1 MKGIDERMKKFLKSL
16 TVLLA
21 LIVTLAACS
30 GGAQNGKKEFRLA
43 IERAMTTLNHQVTT
57 SRAEMEQIS
66 QVMEGLTRYDKNK
79 KLSASGAES
88 WEISD
93 DYLTYTFKL
102 RKDAKWTNGEPV
114 TAHDYVFAWKTLLLN
129 PKAGYNY
136 VLTILEN
143 GPAVKAGEKQPE
155 ELGVKAIDDYTFEVK
170 ITQPYA
176 PFLDAVSTVTYY
188 PLNEKAY
195 NEIGEEAY
203 GTSAETIMTNGAFTL
218 SKYDA
223 ASLLE
228 FTKSEEY
235 WDKKNVALEKVTVK
249 IVSEL
254 STQSVMYDNNELDIL
269 RITGSLTDQYKDDQ
283 YTVTE
288 LESRIIYMYLS
299 GTTATPD
306 VLLGNANFRQAIARV
321 LDKEVIAE
329 NILKD
334 GSKPLEGLIPAG
346 FGDVKNKDFRQ
357 FAGTYNE
364 KTQDISAAKELLAKA
379 QAELPAGTPLVI
391 NIAVQESATF
401 KKVFENV
408 KSQIESA
415 LPDVTVNLET
425 VPNQLYFAQV
435 MKKATPAGVGS
446 WSAAFTDYFNFM
458 ELFTAGATFNYA
470 DYNNPEF
477 GALVDEARIEGD
489 AVKQAELYAK
499 AEKILVEDAVYIPLY
514 QVGAKYQLKPH
525 VKGFV
530 LNQVAPSIDYKLLD
544 IA

>member
-21 LIVTLAACS
+21 LTVALAACS

-43 IERAMTTLNHQVTT
+43 IERAMTTLNHQITT

-66 QVMEGLTRYDKNK
+66 QVMEGLTRYDENK

-235 WDKKNVALEKVTVK
+235 WDKKNVALEKVTVN

-254 STQSVMYDNNELDIL
+254 ATQSVMYDNNELDIL

-364 KTQDISAAKELLAKA
+364 KTEDVNAAKELLAKA
-379 QAELPAGTPLVI
+379 KAELPAGTPLVI

-489 AVKQAELYAK
+489 TVKQAELYAK

>member
-334 GSKPLEGLIPAG
+334 GSKPLEGLIPVG